1 MMHSICAMQEN
12 RHKCVEEIRFDAYAK
27 AGEPSPQG
35 ASPGTPGQP
44 ATSATFERRP
54 KGFGA
59 NVGTGGVGFGS
70 TAFPLLG
77 SPSGGSF
84 APWCSSQS
92 IRAAGSAFG
101 ASAGSASP
109 FGVTAPSSCWRL
121 WFISSWRVWWC
132 RRGVGGRRN
141 IWS

>member
-1 MMHSICAMQEN
+1 MQEN
-12 RHKCVEEIRFDAYAK
+12 QHKCVEEIRFDAYAK

-35 ASPGTPGQP
+35 ASPGAFGQP
-44 ATSATFERRP
+44 ATSATPFGASP
-54 KGFGA
+54 SAGFGA

-70 TAFPLLG
+70 TALNPSLG

-84 APWCSSQS
+84 APG
-92 IRAAGSAFG
+92 AAASPFGATGSAFG

-109 FGVTAPSSCWRL
+109 FGVLHQVLLAPLVHLKLARL
-121 WFISSWRVWWC
+121 VVPA
-132 RRGVGGRRN
+132 RRWGRRN